1 METCASTS
9 QSPPVRLVGRGKC
22 HIQADSD
29 DEEAERNLMKS
40 DASAYGGA
48 TKTQE
53 AVVGPTFEESSEE
66 EMVEEEEDKPAT
78 PPPAPKKKKK
88 VVRRKKVVK
97 RASAAE

>member
-1 METCASTS
+1 MQA
-9 QSPPVRLVGRGKC
+9 QVSPPVRLVGRGKC

-40 DASAYGGA
+40 DSSAYEGA

-53 AVVGPTFEESSEE
+53 AVVGPTFEDSSDEE

-78 PPPAPKKKKK
+78 PPPAPRKKKK